1 MNRIY
6 SHPKN
11 SRDSLK
17 LCLFIKTKICRVS
30 LHIAFLILLFLL
42 TGCSSGNSLV
52 PRDSTQPDFT
62 NSVPIIAPT
71 QFADGFS
78 ATGMLGAYELTI
90 DENAISGE
98 LVPMRTPSLGQSY
111 IVNGASFFTITPCAT
126 CLKIKA
132 LAFDY
137 PYIRAD
143 FLITH
148 PFEKGDPSKPP
159 SAKNR
164 LDLDI
169 FDPILI
175 VVPED
180 EPPTEP
186 HLIDVEIYSES
197 CGYADG
203 YTRELADV
211 IDNEWACPYFLVV
224 DDSDTKI
231 STWNRFEMGTE
242 NHEFSA
248 WFTGGRFELFLTFGY
263 GLSTRTYLDRLNPI
277 YFNPEFNRKAPWKV
291 NVIPPAHGW
300 SPDNRTETRDVI
312 VEVYDWQIDA
322 TVDPNLD
329 NPSDV
334 YAASD
339 IVGVGIEITYMFNEL
354 KISTTPDG
362 THTGKPDD
370 PLIYIIPIANENL
383 LQGGYYPG
391 YVKVLDRRVPPQ
403 SPIYGQT
410 DSIIDVPDGVT
421 LNFTSMPEFATYQV
435 FTAEVWSND
444 PPIADLDVSDYFIES
459 GRSIQMFPGP
469 ATDDPDGSIIKYE
482 YDFDY
487 YPGWFD
493 VDASNTNGA
502 PVTSPPFY
510 NTTSDQI
517 THKVAM
523 RVIDDGDPQK
533 SAIGAET
540 ITIYPASYNRWV
552 KTWGIALAEN
562 IEMDG
567 LGNIYVAGRFHDTV
581 NFNPGTGEEYRKTAN
596 GEWDMF
602 LSKFD
607 LNGDFIWARTWG
619 GSERFQHEEVL
630 CGKCD
635 SENNIILTGIFEGRA
650 DFDPGSGECIFEAV
664 NGWDTFLMKFS
675 SKGEFLWART
685 WDACLEVTVEYP
697 IYSLIEC
704 DSNDNIIVT
713 GAFKGTMDFDPS
725 DGTAIKTSVCK
736 GDCDDVYFSKFN
748 PLGAFL
754 WVKTLGNEN
763 GSAALLSMCSDE
775 SHNLFITGGFSGLLD
790 FDPDDEK
797 ELFRSALY
805 IWDAFIAKY
814 STDIEPTWIVQFCST
829 EGSSGVSATVK
840 NDVLYVVSSLKG
852 DADLD
857 PGPNVDFN
865 PPKCCDTIS
874 DDDDYAISR
883 FDTEGNYKWGYRIG
897 CAEARG
903 CAVDSKGD
911 VYITGCFDDRVDET
925 DFDPGIG
932 TDIYT
937 LELEAY
943 ENIFIS
949 KFAYDGTY
957 LGTGTFSGGR
967 NVPRGIS
974 ISNEDIVYLAGYY
987 NGLIDFDLSSYGE
1000 DIRYTGYYSPWA
1012 FLFRMF

>member
-1 MNRIY
+1 MNRIC
-6 SHPKN
+6 SLPKN

-17 LCLFIKTKICRVS
+17 LCLFIKKRNYRVS
-30 LHIAFLILLFLL
+30 LSIAFLILPFLL
-42 TGCSSGNSLV
+42 TGCSSGNSLI
-52 PRDSTQPDFT
+52 PHDNIQPDFT

-90 DENAISGE
+90 DKNAISGE
-98 LVPMRTPSLGQSY
+98 LVPMRTPTLGQSY

-132 LAFDY
+132 LAYDY

-143 FLITH
+143 FLISH

-159 SAKNR
+159 SSTNH

-370 PLIYIIPIANENL
+370 PLIYKIPIANENL

-421 LNFTSMPEFATYQV
+421 LNFTSMPEFATYKV

-487 YPGWFD
+487 YESNWFD
-493 VDASNTNGA
+493 VNASNTTGA

-510 NTTSDQI
+510 NTQFGQI
-517 THKVAM
+517 TRTVAM
-523 RVIDDGDPQK
+523 RVLDDGDPQK
-533 SAIGAET
+533 SSIGAET

-552 KTWGIALAEN
+552 RSWGEAIGDAVTVDN
-562 IEMDG
+562 
-567 LGNIYVAGRFHDTV
+567 LGNVYVAGRFHGTV
-581 NFNPGTGEEYRKTAN
+581 DFDPGDGVDFHSASDYIN
-596 GEWDMF
+596 MF
-602 LSKFD
+602 HSKFNS
-607 LNGDFIWARTWG
+607 NGDFIWAKTWG
-619 GSERFQHEEVL
+619 GSAEVYIDSII
-630 CGKCD
+630 CD
-635 SENNIILTGIFEGRA
+635 SQGNLYMTGAFDDPT
-650 DFDPGSGECIFEAV
+650 DFDPGPGEDIHEPITELGIFLVKYAP
-664 NGWDTFLMKFS
+664 D
-675 SKGEFLWART
+675 GEFAWART
-685 WDACLEVTVEYP
+685 WPEGG
-697 IYSLIEC
+697 IYGGHYDLYRLAC
-704 DSNDNIIVT
+704 DSSDNILVT
-713 GAFKGTMDFDPS
+713 GRFEGTVDFDPS
-725 DGTAIKTSVCK
+725 QETALKTAI
-736 GDCDDVYFSKFN
+736 GDYSNLFFTKFN
-748 PLGAFL
+748 SQGEHLE
-754 WVKTLGNEN
+754 VQTIGNED
-763 GSAALLSMCSDE
+763 GGLECWSICMDE
-775 SHNLFITGGFSGLLD
+775 SDNLYITGCFSGLID
-790 FDPDDEK
+790 FDPRDEY
-797 ELFRSALY
+797 ELWGLGQFWGDVY
-805 IWDAFIAKY
+805 IAKY
-814 STDIEPTWIVQFCST
+814 SSSIEPIWFRQFNSVIGTST
-829 EGSSGVSATVK
+829 DSGKFVTVK
-840 NDVLYVVSSLKG
+840 DNILYLVSEIGSG
-852 DADLD
+852 DIDLD
-857 PGPNVDFN
+857 PGPGEDWKPKIDGSDNDVLSKFN
-865 PPKCCDTIS
+865 TDG
-874 DDDDYAISR
+874 DYIWGHR
-883 FDTEGNYKWGYRIG
+883 FSGFRHGNAG
-897 CAEARG
+897 C
-903 CAVDSKGD
+903 VIDSEEN
-911 VYITGCFDDRVDET
+911 VYIAGVYHCRPQCP
-925 DFDPGIG
+925 DFDPGPG
-932 TDIYT
+932 TDIIII
-937 LELEAY
+937 
-943 ENIFIS
+943 ENDPGNYGNTFMT
-949 KFAYDGTY
+949 KFDSYGGY
-957 LGTGTFSGGR
+957 LGTRTFSGSD
-967 NVPRGIS
+967 NEASGIA
-974 ISNEDIVYLAGYY
+974 ITKEDIVFLTGYFTQTV
-987 NGLIDFDLSSYGE
+987 DFDPTSYGT
-1000 DIRYTGYYSPWA
+1000 DFQQTVGSGRWA
-1012 FLFRMF
+1012 YLVRMN